1 VKNPVGRRRVDK
13 SGFTEGRVIAAEVR
27 RASWRGIGA
36 NVEVE
41 DSSRGTRG
49 QLVGRTV
56 EVQVDEFLEI
66 LQRVRDSRHER
77 GELSFVGIT
86 PRDKLEC
93 QNHQN

>member
-1 VKNPVGRRRVDK
+1 MKSRIKANG
-13 SGFTEGRVIAAEVR
+13 SGFTEGRVVAAGVR
-27 RASWRGIGA
+27 RTGGRGIGA
-36 NVEVE
+36 NVELE
-41 DSSRGTRG
+41 DSSRSTRG

-66 LQRVRDSRHER
+66 LPRIRDSRHER